1 MIENLFL
8 SIGAM
13 KAGTTW
19 LYEQLKHQP
28 YIVST
33 PEKEIHYFEHVSG
46 KSNPIPFNKRREKL
60 IQFLADKN
68 AAFVAQNLD
77 KIQWYLHYGR
87 QENINDE
94 WYKKLFGN
102 HAEDNRL
109 YCADFSN
116 LYALLQHKGWQRVK
130 QNCNNLK
137 VMYTMRDPISRVWS
151 HYKFHMAFIGKED
164 AILSEGEEAFIQMLE
179 KDWFWLHAEYTQVLS
194 NLERFL
200 KEDEYRIF
208 YFEDFRNDPQS
219 SLDDLMSFLNL
230 PNFKLPKKA
239 EAPINKSKE
248 LTMPQEFRNI
258 ALTKLAPIIAELKA
272 KGRFHPDWN
281 SK

>member
-28 YIVST
+28 FIVST
-33 PEKEIHYFEHVSG
+33 PEKEIHYFEHVAG

-60 IQFLADKN
+60 VQLLTDKN
-68 AAFVAQNLD
+68 AAFVTQNLD
-77 KIQWYLHYGR
+77 RIQWYLLYGK

-94 WYKKLFGN
+94 WYKNLFGS
-102 HAEDNRL
+102 HASNPQV

-116 LYALLQHKGWQRVK
+116 LYSLLQHKGWQRVK

-137 VMYTMRDPISRVWS
+137 VIYTMRDPLSRVWS

-164 AILSEGEEAFIQMLE
+164 AILSEGEESFIKMLE
-179 KDWFWLHAEYTQVLS
+179 KDWFWLHAEYTQVLE

-200 KEDEYRIF
+200 KEDEYRVF
-208 YFEDFRNDPQS
+208 YFEDFRNDAQS
-219 SLDDLMSFLNL
+219 SIDELMSFLNL
-230 PNFKLPKKA
+230 PVFKLPRQS
-239 EAPINKSKE
+239 ETPINQSKD
-248 LTMPQEFRNI
+248 LKMPQGYREI
-258 ALTKLAPIIAELKA
+258 ALNKLAPIMAELKA
-272 KGRFHPDWN
+272 SGRFHPDW
-281 SK
+281 KDK